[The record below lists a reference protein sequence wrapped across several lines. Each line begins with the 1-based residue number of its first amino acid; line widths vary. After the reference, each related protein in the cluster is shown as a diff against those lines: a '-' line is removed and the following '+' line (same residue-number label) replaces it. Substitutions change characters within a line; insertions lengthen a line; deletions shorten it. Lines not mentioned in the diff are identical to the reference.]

1 VAEGLE
7 VRRSGIRGRGCF
19 ATSGFAPRGKI
30 ALYAGEVVRGR
41 RTIEARLRRQDSIA
55 IIRLNEDMAVDGA
68 TGGDE
73 TMFINHSCEP
83 NAFMRKV
90 SSEKV
95 AFFALR
101 DIRPGEEIT
110 MDYRDP
116 DHPEVC
122 RCGAR
127 RCRSERR

>member
-1 VAEGLE
+1 MAEGLE

-19 ATSGFAPRGKI
+19 ATAGFAARRKI

-41 RTIEARLRRQDSIA
+41 RRIEARLRRQEVITV
-55 IIRLNEDMAVDGA
+55 IRLNEDTAVDGA
-68 TGGDE
+68 AGGDE
-73 TMFINHSCEP
+73 TKFINHSCEP

-90 SSEKV
+90 SGEKV

-110 MDYRDP
+110 VDYRDP

-122 RCGAR
+122 RCGAEG
-127 RCRSERR
+127 CRSGA